1 LKATVLKKLVQAI
14 NLDRPLVTI
23 FGGMMAISYFG
34 SKAVSAFILP
44 VAVPYWQEWSERLNE
59 TADPRH
65 VEELHQCQN
74 ALLVRSDKWFV

>member
-14 NLDRPLVTI
+14 DLDRPLVTI

-34 SKAVSAFILP
+34 SKAVNAFILP
-44 VAVPYWQEWSERLNE
+44 VAVPYWQEWSEQLNQAE
-59 TADPRH
+59 DPRH

-74 ALLVRSDKWFV
+74 ALLVRFL